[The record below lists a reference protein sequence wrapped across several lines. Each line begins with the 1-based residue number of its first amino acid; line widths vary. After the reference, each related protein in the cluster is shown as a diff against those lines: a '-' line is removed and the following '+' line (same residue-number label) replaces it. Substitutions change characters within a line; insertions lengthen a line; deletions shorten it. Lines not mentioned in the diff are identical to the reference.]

1 MNTRHTSAA
10 AVRAGFDPFV
20 IRWTIVVVGIALLG
34 AHSVR
39 ATVPWSLET
48 ALETALSN
56 SPDARIAHHRIA
68 GAEAMLAEARAGY
81 FPWLSLKGGY
91 TQTNS
96 PMMAFGS
103 ILNQRAFDSSLDF
116 NNPGTID
123 NLNAT
128 GTVAYNVYS
137 GGRRG
142 AGVEAAE
149 AGKLAAEYDER
160 AALQQLAAQA
170 VKAYLDIRKATEAVA
185 AVEAGVTSYEAAVEV
200 ARARFEAGNMLRAD
214 LLSLEVQLAQTRE
227 NLVAARH
234 GKALAERAFLF
245 VLGLEAAGEPVE
257 ILADDPFLD
266 QITLPDSYDYSRRP
280 ELIGMNQRMHAAE
293 AMVRVARGS
302 GRPTVSAFA
311 SYQYDYGWTLDS
323 GADSW
328 AAGIAVD
335 FNLFDGGTTAA
346 RVRRSQAEFEAVSEM
361 LRRATL
367 GISLEVEQA
376 RLSYEQTLERLE
388 VTATAVG
395 QADESAALSRARFE
409 EGALLTADLIGV
421 EGRLIEARVRR
432 AVARA
437 DERIALAELRRALG
451 LDPLQE
457 PIAPE
462 SES

>member
-1 MNTRHTSAA
+1 M
-10 AVRAGFDPFV
+10 
-20 IRWTIVVVGIALLG
+20 
-34 AHSVR
+34 
-39 ATVPWSLET
+39 
-48 ALETALSN
+48 
-56 SPDARIAHHRIA
+56 
-68 GAEAMLAEARAGY
+68 
-81 FPWLSLKGGY
+81 
-91 TQTNS
+91 QTNS

-103 ILNQRAFDSSLDF
+103 ILNQRAFDFELDF

-128 GTVAYNVYS
+128 GTVAYNLYS
-137 GGRRG
+137 GGRRE

-149 AGKLAAEYDER
+149 AGKLAAEYDEQ

-185 AVEAGVTSYEAAVEV
+185 AVEAGVNAYKAAVEV
-200 ARARFEAGNMLRAD
+200 ARARFDAGNMLRAD

-266 QITLPDSYDYSRRP
+266 QITRPDSCDFSRRP
-280 ELIGMNQRMHAAE
+280 ELIGMNERMRAAD
-293 AMVRVARGS
+293 AMVRLARGS
-302 GRPTVSAFA
+302 GRPTVNAFA
-311 SYQYDYGWTLDS
+311 SYQYDYGWTLDN

-335 FNLFDGGTTAA
+335 FNIFDGGTAAA
-346 RVRRSQAEFEAVSEM
+346 RVRRNEAELQAISEM

-367 GISLEVEQA
+367 GISLEVEHA
-376 RLSYEQTLERLE
+376 RLSYEQTIERLD
-388 VTATAVG
+388 VTATAVE

-421 EGRLIEARVRR
+421 EGRLIEARMRR
-432 AVARA
+432 AVAEA
-437 DERIALAELRRALG
+437 DERTALAELRRALG
-451 LDPLQE
+451 LEPLQKS
-457 PIAPE
+457 IASE